1 MRYTIL
7 LIFCVCFPLQL
18 HTQPLDL
25 RYSVPIDWDYC
36 EKNRIECDRVGS
48 FNDSILPKFD
58 MQEPITT
65 IQWATFVSLQIADIY
80 TTYKGLQYNCVKELN
95 PILGET
101 PSLPRMFV
109 TKAVVLTPAIKHDI
123 RNNNLTPKTLD
134 EINFVMSIVVANN
147 LDVYNRSKKRCIKI
161 R

>member
-1 MRYTIL
+1 
-7 LIFCVCFPLQL
+7 
-18 HTQPLDL
+18 
-25 RYSVPIDWDYC
+25 
-36 EKNRIECDRVGS
+36 
-48 FNDSILPKFD
+48 

-123 RNNNLTPKTLD
+123 RNNNLTPKTMD